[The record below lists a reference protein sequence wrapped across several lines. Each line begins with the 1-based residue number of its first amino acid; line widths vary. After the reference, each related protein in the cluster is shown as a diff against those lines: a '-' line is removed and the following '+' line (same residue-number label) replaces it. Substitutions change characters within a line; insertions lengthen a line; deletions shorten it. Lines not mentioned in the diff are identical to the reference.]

1 MYSSRKIC
9 LAVVAIVL
17 AAGGLAGAAEPGSF
31 GYGSVATPAQIAG
44 WDIDVRG
51 EDGAGLPPGKGTVD
65 RGADVYAEQCAA
77 CHGTFGEGEGRFP
90 KLVGGV
96 GSLRDE
102 RPEPTVGSYW
112 PFAPTLWDYINRAM
126 PMAAPHTLSADD
138 VYALTAYI
146 LSLNDLVPPEFV
158 ADRNSLPKVKMRNR
172 DNFIWTDP
180 RPDTMAKPC
189 MNACVNAADVR
200 ISSTA
205 EGQEPDAT
213 HDRTARHDATEIEIT
228 ETPVTDHSLTK
239 SAKLPAFTLALVIG
253 AFAIHWRRAGAVRRG
268 RRPEARLRSQQGQL
282 PDLPCHQGRQPSR
295 LARAGADR
303 HQEQV
308 PQSRGSRRHHYRRNA
323 AQPADRDAAIRT
335 ESDFDRKGNRSGGGF
350 PADAV
355 TCARTL

>member
-9 LAVVAIVL
+9 LAVAVILL
-17 AAGGLAGAAEPGSF
+17 AGGGLAGAAEPGSF
-31 GYGSVATPAQIAG
+31 GYGTVATPAQIAG

-51 EDGAGLPPGKGTVD
+51 EDGAGLPAGKGTVN

-146 LSLNDLVPPEFV
+146 LNLNDLVPHEFV

-180 RPDTMAKPC
+180 RPDTAAKPC
-189 MNACVNAADVR
+189 MNDCVNAADVR
-200 ISSTA
+200 LSSTA
-205 EGQEPDAT
+205 EGRNLTP
-213 HDRTARHDATEIEIT
+213 RTTGPLDTM
-228 ETPVTDHSLTK
+228 
-239 SAKLPAFTLALVIG
+239 
-253 AFAIHWRRAGAVRRG
+253 
-268 RRPEARLRSQQGQL
+268 
-282 PDLPCHQGRQPSR
+282 QP
-295 LARAGADR
+295 
-303 HQEQV
+303 
-308 PQSRGSRRHHYRRNA
+308 
-323 AQPADRDAAIRT
+323 
-335 ESDFDRKGNRSGGGF
+335 K
-350 PADAV
+350 
-355 TCARTL
+355 